1 MKIPNLLLLAC
12 LVNFVKICVSVDV
25 SGAKGDKNFNSL
37 SVQGYSSIR
46 RTDGYNEYR
55 KHSGNKGISGRNKRT
70 LLSGLKFS
78 DWFNNREE
86 YSPSNVS
93 RGTGFWNSLLSIL
106 CFSRFTSKF
115 NPNPV
120 TKIHNHN
127 EIKPTT
133 PFFSVHPTQIPLKPE
148 FTTESPKISNTTT
161 VKSTIAN
168 NTPPFEIPLI
178 MSNQSQ
184 PLISG
189 STKKPTLTTE
199 GTKISVR
206 AEMNEKNQSFSGTPP
221 LTDQI
226 TNLSTLKPT
235 FATEGNKIL
244 NITKP
249 AAGNEKNTKPSVR
262 TPLSNQNK
270 PSSTQKPASRV
281 TQKNK
286 TTAKPT
292 STGPKKPTNTQR
304 PTSTQRTAKPTSTG
318 PKKPITQ
325 RPTISTQRT
334 TKPTNLPDN
343 SKIVF
348 PIVLSAGEIN
358 PGNSLST
365 SKPAFINKELNQDG
379 FKVGSPANSYSA
391 GNSLST
397 SKPAFIN
404 MEINQDGSIK
414 IGSPANSYSASSW
427 DPVDESR
434 IRGLESTLRSST
446 EAVADLNYFGPTFF
460 NEGLPAQGTE
470 ATSTIRLVGVTEFS
484 SYPAISSGYEPFN
497 F

>member
-12 LVNFVKICVSVDV
+12 LVNFVKICVSVDL
-25 SGAKGDKNFNSL
+25 SGAKGDKNLNSL
-37 SVQGYSSIR
+37 GVQGYSSIR
-46 RTDGYNEYR
+46 RSDGYNEYR
-55 KHSGNKGISGRNKRT
+55 KHSRNKGISSRNKRT

-115 NPNPV
+115 NPNPG
-120 TKIHNHN
+120 TKIDNHN

-133 PFFSVHPTQIPLKPE
+133 PFFSVQPTQIPLKLE

-161 VKSTIAN
+161 LKSTIAN
-168 NTPPFEIPLI
+168 NTPPLEIPLI
-178 MSNQSQ
+178 LSNHSQ
-184 PLISG
+184 PLIFG
-189 STKKPTLTTE
+189 NTKKPTLTTE
-199 GTKISVR
+199 GTKISNISVR
-206 AEMNEKNQSFSGTPP
+206 AEMNEKNQSFSETPP

-226 TNLSTLKPT
+226 TILSTLKPIS
-235 FATEGNKIL
+235 ATEGNKIS

-249 AAGNEKNTKPSVR
+249 AAGNEKITKPSVR

-292 STGPKKPTNTQR
+292 STEPKKPTNQKPNTQR
-304 PTSTQRTAKPTSTG
+304 PTSTQRTTKPTSTG

-325 RPTISTQRT
+325 RPTMSTQRT

-343 SKIVF
+343 NKIVF
-348 PIVLSAGEIN
+348 PFVLSAGEIN
-358 PGNSLST
+358 RGNSLST
-365 SKPAFINKELNQDG
+365 SKPAFINKELNQNG

-404 MEINQDGSIK
+404 MEINQDGSK
-414 IGSPANSYSASSW
+414 VGYSPENSYSGSSW

-434 IRGLESTLRSST
+434 IRGLESTLQLST
-446 EAVADLNYFGPTFF
+446 EAVADLNYFGPAFF

-470 ATSTIRLVGVTEFS
+470 ATSTIRLYSRG
-484 SYPAISSGYEPFN
+484 N
-497 F
+497 